1 MPVAEKNL
9 LIETKGI
16 WKRFPGVVA
25 LENIDFDLRS
35 GEVHTLL
42 GENGAGKST
51 LIKIL
56 SGAYSMDEGKLFI
69 EGKETVL
76 TNTQQAIHL
85 GVATCYQEFNLIP
98 YLTVAENIY
107 LGRFPQKK
115 GCPVP
120 VIDKKKMIK
129 DAQEIIDAMDVDLK
143 PNAVIKTLGVAQQQM
158 VEIAK
163 SLSMKAKI
171 YIMDE
176 PTAVLSNKELDELF
190 KVINR
195 LRESGAGIIYI
206 SHRMEELPIIGDR
219 VTVMRDG
226 KKIGTTD
233 IKGVSVK
240 KLIEM
245 MVGRTLE
252 QTFPKF
258 DITVGKE
265 LLRTEKLTREN
276 VFKGVSIKLHAG
288 EIVGIA
294 GLVGS
299 KRTEVVRGI
308 FGADKTTSGKIFID
322 SKEVK
327 LSHPKVAV
335 KNGISLLPEDRKQ
348 QGLVLIH
355 SIKDNITLPSINSCC
370 KSKIINESKVQAK
383 AEEYVKKLGIKT
395 PSIMQ
400 KTKNLSGGNQQKVVI
415 AKWLASGCRIFLFDE
430 PTRGIDVGAKS
441 EVYILMNE
449 IIRQGGA
456 IIMVSS
462 EMAEIV
468 NMCNRVYVMH
478 QGRVCAHLQGE
489 DINQETILG
498 YALMGECPDEQAA
511 RLS

>member
-1 MPVAEKNL
+1 MPDKERNV
-9 LIETKGI
+9 LIETKGV

-25 LENIDFDLRS
+25 LENIDFELRS
-35 GEVHTLL
+35 GEVHVLL

-56 SGAYSMDEGKLFI
+56 SGAYCMDEGKLFI
-69 EGKETVL
+69 NGKETVL
-76 TNTQQAIHL
+76 SNTQQAIHL
-85 GVATCYQEFNLIP
+85 GIATCYQEFNLIP

-107 LGRFPQKK
+107 LGRFPLKS
-115 GCPVP
+115 GSPIP
-120 VIDKKKMIK
+120 LINKKKMVREAENIIK
-129 DAQEIIDAMDVDLK
+129 TMDVDLN
-143 PNAVIKTLGVAQQQM
+143 PLAIVNTLGVAQQQM

-163 SLSMKAKI
+163 SLSMNAKI

-190 KVINR
+190 KVINK
-195 LRESGAGIIYI
+195 LRDSGAGIIYI
-206 SHRMEELPIIGDR
+206 SHRLEELPVIGDR

-233 IKGVSVK
+233 IKGVSIEN
-240 KLIEM
+240 LIEM

-252 QTFPKF
+252 QTFPKI
-258 DITVGKE
+258 DVPVGKE
-265 LLRTEKLTREN
+265 LLRTESISRGN
-276 VFKGVSIKLHAG
+276 IFKDINIKLHAG

-299 KRTEVVRGI
+299 KRTEVVRAI
-308 FGADKTTSGKIFID
+308 FGADKISSGKIYID
-322 SKEVK
+322 SRCIR

-355 SIKDNITLPSINSCC
+355 SVKDNITLPSIKTYCR
-370 KSKIINESKVQAK
+370 SKVINELKVQSKAK
-383 AEEYVKKLGIKT
+383 EYVEKLDIKT

-415 AKWLASGCRIFLFDE
+415 AKWLASGCKIFLFDE

-441 EVYILMNE
+441 EVYMLMME
-449 IIRQGGA
+449 IIRQGGG

-462 EMAEIV
+462 EMPEVV

-478 QGRVCAHLQGE
+478 QGRICAHLVKE
-489 DINQETILG
+489 KISQENILR
-498 YALMGECPDEQAA
+498 YALMGECPENQAQ
-511 RLS
+511 SF